1 MQKYRPIKAAGS
13 TKIQARGGEERL
25 QSNIWMELD
34 PYGAGRWIRAI
45 GFRPQSSLLVADP
58 RVGAWQGLRKGPHGR
73 SSSHQM
79 QPRSFV
85 VAAATITECAPA
97 TVISRRRTRGREDPS
112 AEQED
117 GAKQDD
123 GGEPLLVAL
132 VEGGSGDPERGGH
145 G

>member
-25 QSNIWMELD
+25 QSNTWMELD

-45 GFRPQSSLLVADP
+45 GFGPQSSLLLVADP

-79 QPRSFV
+79 QPRSFAV
-85 VAAATITECAPA
+85 TAATITERAPA
-97 TVISRRRTRGREDPS
+97 TVMSRRRTRALSRRTGPS
-112 AEQED
+112 RRTAEN
-117 GAKQDD
+117 
-123 GGEPLLVAL
+123 PFL
-132 VEGGSGDPERGGH
+132 
-145 G
+145 